1 MFLFILTI
9 LSTVVSLR
17 FRRRGFGFWRNF
29 WNPAALLV
37 VLITFSEGRSHRDV
51 SYFFRRERTLDPRLP
66 PAPVHSEQSEN
77 YSFPQHNPSA
87 SPAFFLILRIAS
99 FQCKLAVGYHVI
111 ASCLI
116 VKNACSCH
124 WPRTICF
131 VLLFFFTKTFRYWCI
146 CQVDANKSCKCKVEV
161 FLFLASYIL
170 NWGELS

>member
-29 WNPAALLV
+29 WNPGALLV

-51 SYFFRRERTLDPRLP
+51 SYFFRREWTLDPRLP

-77 YSFPQHNPSA
+77 DSFPQHNPSA

-99 FQCKLAVGYHVI
+99 FQCKMAVGYHVI

-116 VKNACSCH
+116 CKECLFVSLTSNHLFCFIYLFYKNVY
-124 WPRTICF
+124 
-131 VLLFFFTKTFRYWCI
+131 VLMH
-146 CQVDANKSCKCKVEV
+146 
-161 FLFLASYIL
+161 
-170 NWGELS
+170 LSSWR